1 MTCCLRGR
9 IYACMHS
16 VTSQALQRKK
26 KPKSKEKICTA
37 SNLMAT
43 GLQLALVLVLISVK
57 GDAVH
62 DFKVTDPS
70 ADTGNH

>member
-1 MTCCLRGR
+1 MLFKRQD
-9 IYACMHS
+9 ICMHAFS
-16 VTSQALQRKK
+16 YLTSTAE
-26 KPKSKEKICTA
+26 KEETKICTA

-43 GLQLALVLVLISVK
+43 GLQLALVLVLISAK